1 MSHVKHLR
9 ERRYKPLKSMYDFMG
24 NVLFVAYGP
33 ALNIIILPR
42 SRTHESHPVS
52 LQIPSVYLS

>member
-1 MSHVKHLR
+1 
-9 ERRYKPLKSMYDFMG
+9 MYDFVG